1 MQRRRRARNDEAK
14 RSRRSAILDTAW
26 QLFQGTPYSAVAM
39 AEVAERTGLAKGT
52 LYLYFKTKEELF
64 LALQEQQLMGWF
76 DEVDRALAAD
86 RADRADW
93 PSGDVVSLLCGTL
106 ERRPGVAR
114 LLAILSPTLEQ
125 NIPFAEALR
134 FKRQL
139 AERLAVTGALLERCL
154 LFLAAGEG
162 AQLLLRCQALVIG
175 LQHLADPAPV
185 MRQVLAEPGMAL
197 FDIELKRELNA
208 TLHALL
214 MGMECERA
222 GQIPPK

>member
-1 MQRRRRARNDEAK
+1 MQTRRRARNDEAK
-14 RSRRSAILDTAW
+14 QSRRNAILATAW
-26 QLFQGTPYSAVAM
+26 QLFQGMPYSAIAM
-39 AEVAERTGLAKGT
+39 AEVAERAGLAKGT

-64 LALQEQQLMGWF
+64 LALQEQQLADWF

-86 RADRADW
+86 RADW
-93 PSGDVVSLLCGTL
+93 TSGNIVMLLCGTL

-139 AERLAVTGALLERCL
+139 AERLAGTGSLLERRL
-154 LFLAAGEG
+154 PFLAAGEG
-162 AQLLLRCQALVIG
+162 ARLLLRCQALVVG

-208 TLHALL
+208 TLRALL
-214 MGMECERA
+214 LGMECERT
-222 GQIPPK
+222 GQVPGE

>member
-39 AEVAERTGLAKGT
+39 AEVAERAGLAKGT

-139 AERLAVTGALLERCL
+139 AERLAVTGALLERRL
-154 LFLAAGEG
+154 LFLATGEG

>member
-1 MQRRRRARNDEAK
+1 MQTRRRARNDEAK
-14 RSRRSAILDTAW
+14 QSRRSAILATAW
-26 QLFQGTPYSAVAM
+26 QLFQGMPYSAIAM
-39 AEVAERTGLAKGT
+39 AEVAERAGLAKGT

-64 LALQEQQLMGWF
+64 LALQEQQLADWF

-86 RADRADW
+86 RADW
-93 PSGDVVSLLCGTL
+93 TSGDVVSLLCGTL

-134 FKRQL
+134 FKRRL
-139 AERLAVTGALLERCL
+139 AERLACTGALLERRL
-154 LFLAAGEG
+154 PFLAAGEG
-162 AQLLLRCQALVIG
+162 ARLLLRCQALVVG

-208 TLHALL
+208 TLRALL
-214 MGMECERA
+214 LGMECERA
-222 GQIPPK
+222 RQVPGE

>member
-1 MQRRRRARNDEAK
+1 
-14 RSRRSAILDTAW
+14 
-26 QLFQGTPYSAVAM
+26 
-39 AEVAERTGLAKGT
+39 
-52 LYLYFKTKEELF
+52 
-64 LALQEQQLMGWF
+64 
-76 DEVDRALAAD
+76 
-86 RADRADW
+86 
-93 PSGDVVSLLCGTL
+93 
-106 ERRPGVAR
+106 VAR

-139 AERLAVTGALLERCL
+139 AERLAGTGALLERRL
-154 LFLAAGEG
+154 PFLAAGEG
-162 AQLLLRCQALVIG
+162 ARLLLRCQALVVG

-208 TLHALL
+208 TLRALL

-222 GQIPPK
+222 GQVPHA

>member
-1 MQRRRRARNDEAK
+1 MQTRRRARNDEAK
-14 RSRRSAILDTAW
+14 HSRRSAILDTAW
-26 QLFQGTPYSAVAM
+26 QLFQDTPYSAVAM
-39 AEVAERTGLAKGT
+39 SEVAERAGLAKGT

-64 LALQEQQLMGWF
+64 LALQEQQLVDWF
-76 DEVDRALAAD
+76 DEVDRALT
-86 RADRADW
+86 ADRADW
-93 PSGDVVSLLCGTL
+93 SSGDVVSLLCGTL

-139 AERLAVTGALLERCL
+139 AERLAGTGALLERRL
-154 LFLAAGEG
+154 PFLAAGEG
-162 AQLLLRCQALVIG
+162 ARLLLRCQALVVG

-197 FDIELKRELNA
+197 FDVELKRELDA
-208 TLHALL
+208 TLRALL
-214 MGMECERA
+214 FGMECERA
-222 GQIPPK
+222 GRVPRE

>member
-1 MQRRRRARNDEAK
+1 MQTRRRARNDEAK
-14 RSRRSAILDTAW
+14 QSRRSAILATAW
-26 QLFQGTPYSAVAM
+26 QLFQGMPYSAIAM
-39 AEVAERTGLAKGT
+39 AEVAERAGLAKGT

-64 LALQEQQLMGWF
+64 LALQEQQLADWF

-86 RADRADW
+86 RADW
-93 PSGDVVSLLCGTL
+93 TSGDVVSLLCGTL

-139 AERLAVTGALLERCL
+139 AERLAGTGSLLERRL
-154 LFLAAGEG
+154 PFLAAG
-162 AQLLLRCQALVIG
+162 LRCQALVVG

-208 TLHALL
+208 TLRALL
-214 MGMECERA
+214 LGMECERA
-222 GQIPPK
+222 RQVPGE